1 MIPLHCF
8 KYDNPII
15 DTINKLIKILYEDLD
30 NPAGGPLHII
40 TDDENYRDHDLDFCE
55 KQCYENSNGY
65 YNEATIHVSL
75 AIINL
80 LRQINGEERYCTY
93 YPEVYNNCNGD
104 CEKYVIEL
112 EDKEFCD

>member
-1 MIPLHCF
+1 MME
-8 KYDNPII
+8 II
-15 DTINKLIKILYEDLD
+15 VTTTWI
-30 NPAGGPLHII
+30 
-40 TDDENYRDHDLDFCE
+40 FCE

-65 YNEATIHVSL
+65 YDKATIHVSL

-80 LRQINGEERYCTY
+80 LRQINGEERYCAY

>member
-1 MIPLHCF
+1 MRIQ
-8 KYDNPII
+8 II
-15 DTINKLIKILYEDLD
+15 LLVV
-30 NPAGGPLHII
+30 P
-40 TDDENYRDHDLDFCE
+40 TDDGNYRDHDLDFCE
-55 KQCYENSNGY
+55 KQCYGNSNGY
-65 YNEATIHVSL
+65 YDEPTIHVSL

-104 CEKYVIEL
+104 CEKCVIEL

>member
-1 MIPLHCF
+1 MVPFILLPMME
-8 KYDNPII
+8 II
-15 DTINKLIKILYEDLD
+15 VTTTWI
-30 NPAGGPLHII
+30 
-40 TDDENYRDHDLDFCE
+40 FCE

-65 YNEATIHVSL
+65 YDEATIHVSL

-104 CEKYVIEL
+104 CEKYVIEF